1 MKGLKEAMEEA
12 ERELDEMDT
21 IRELALKASRD
32 ILRRSK
38 QVISMIH
45 RGEDV
50 IDVLR
55 ELRKD
60 QSALLATLSEHPK
73 IKFAGYVG
81 DAMQEFTEAMV
92 LYSIFNEE
100 PIPTSEELRM
110 DAASFVMGVAD
121 VIGELRR
128 SALDSLKEGNIEKA
142 ELRFS
147 QMEEIYEI
155 IMGINYPAAVVNI
168 RQKQD
173 IGRALIEK
181 TRGEIAISKRMM
193 EMERKME

>member
-1 MKGLKEAMEEA
+1 MKGLEEAMSEA
-12 ERELDEMDT
+12 ERELEENDT
-21 IRELALKASRD
+21 VRELALKASRD

-38 QVISMIH
+38 QAISMIH

-60 QSALLATLSEHPK
+60 QSALLATLSEHPR
-73 IKFAGYVG
+73 IKYAGYVG

-92 LYSIFNEE
+92 LYSIFKGEAV
-100 PIPTSEELRM
+100 PSAEELRI

-128 SALDSLKEGNIEKA
+128 SALDSLKEGDIEKA
-142 ELRFS
+142 ELRFT
-147 QMEEIYEI
+147 QMQEIYER

-181 TRGEIAISKRMM
+181 TRGELALSKRLM
-193 EMERKME
+193 EMERKMG